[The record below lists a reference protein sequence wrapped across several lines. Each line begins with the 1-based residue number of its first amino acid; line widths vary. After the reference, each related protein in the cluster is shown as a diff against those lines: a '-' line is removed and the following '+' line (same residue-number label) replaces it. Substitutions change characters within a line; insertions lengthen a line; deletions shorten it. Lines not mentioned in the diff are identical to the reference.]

1 MFTIQASCALE
12 NDNDFNLTQTTDV
25 NTFNDKIVD
34 DISSNQFKDE
44 LLNDSADITS
54 NISVSSENDVLG
66 ASSENDV
73 LGAKIINVTSGSMS
87 DLRTKLLDARN
98 GDTIFL
104 NGLTFEGPFYMIQ
117 LKYNVNIYG
126 GSYIGDT
133 KRATLDFSQ
142 FIYTD
147 KGQNRLDFQA
157 KTLISGVNFVNHY
170 YSATTTDESGRGHM
184 ISIKNSASIYNCS
197 FINNTVFQKSYVV
210 HISKGNG
217 ITFDNCEFYNNTGS
231 VIVCTQ
237 SAVSNFVANNNR
249 FENNKGTINRDAP
262 SNSLGL
268 CLKIQTNG
276 AILDNNTFI
285 NNTNAVHGAAY
296 CINAYDVIVS
306 NNHIENNSASYGAG
320 IECHFGSIKVY
331 NTTFIGNEAYGPN
344 YMNPTRSGGGGAIA
358 FIGPN
363 NYLENCT
370 FINNRAENF
379 GGAMDIHTVDN
390 QTAHYTTV
398 VNSRF
403 ENNTAENQFGGAVY
417 IQGDYANITNCNFTD
432 NSAPLGGAIQIVG
445 SGAGIYDSKF
455 VENNAIQG
463 GACYINGNDATVNNS
478 TFANN
483 TATHNLGSGILDNSS
498 KVTSGGAMFI
508 QSNDVNI
515 KDTSFESNVAEGNY
529 STRTGLGGGLYLF
542 GQNPNFD
549 NVNFTQNDATF
560 GGGVYIE
567 GNNIGTSNIK
577 LYNNTAVQG
586 GAVYIDGDDITLNK
600 ITAKENN
607 AIHGGAVYIEGQ
619 NTDVVNSTFEDNI
632 VTHDI
637 DSIKPGVETL
647 LTMGGAIYING
658 NNVVIAGNNTFRKNI
673 ASGFYSNG
681 GLGGA
686 IAVEGN
692 NTIIHNNQFTL
703 NEAVT
708 GGAIYV
714 DGADATIKDMYF
726 TTNNAVQGGS
736 IFVNGANTNITG
748 NTFYDN
754 NATHNLSFN
763 ISSQVLNLPTKGG
776 AIAISGNY
784 SIVTNNNFTY
794 NAAIGVNP
802 DGGLGGAIAIDGY
815 HTNVTNNLFND
826 NEAIVGGALYVT
838 GTNTTIDNTN
848 FTYNRAIRGGGVY
861 VNGINTTIVN
871 SQYMYNNATHNL
883 TYNLNPIFDSMSAE
897 GGAIDIVGNNTLL
910 ENVTF
915 SENTAI
921 GANPDGGLG
930 GAVFVNGFDT
940 KIKDAAFDLN
950 QAIRGGAIYVKGTLN
965 ALNYTNFTSNSAIQG
980 GAVFIAALNT
990 TFFNCEF
997 DNNTATHNLRFA
1009 VTGEL
1014 NNLTTVGGGV
1024 TVHGDDVNII
1034 NSTFINNTAV
1044 AKYENCGLG
1053 GAVSVNGSNNFIYN
1067 SLFED
1072 NEAIK
1077 GGAFYLEGGSTLI
1090 EESNFTDNHA
1100 IKGGSGYIDGKNSI
1114 IKNSLF
1120 ENNNAT
1126 HDLKYDL
1133 PDVLKNSKTAG
1144 GAVYIVGHDINITS
1158 SNFTDNH
1165 ANAKYGNNSIGG
1177 GAFYIEGNIVNIS
1190 DSKFD
1195 VNTAVRGGAIYIAG
1209 NITNICD
1216 SNFTHNSVTNLTV
1229 MEGLGGAVY
1238 LENSHDGEFAR
1249 CNFENNSASV
1259 NGGAIDWHE
1268 GATHG
1273 KILNCTF
1280 TNNTAGANGGAVFW
1294 YGTNGTISGSNFTGN
1309 RALGIVNGTYG
1320 RSGDGGAVIWTGS
1333 NGLVDGCNF
1342 VNNTAAK
1349 NGGAVYL
1356 DNIQGSKCDNT
1367 TFSNSR
1373 FENNSAA
1380 INGGAIDWHEGAT
1393 NGAIVDSAFVN
1404 NIAGANGG
1412 AVFWYG
1418 TNGTINGTNFT
1429 DNRALG
1435 TANGT
1440 YGRSG
1445 DGGAVIWTGSNGLVD
1460 DCIFVNNTA
1469 AKNGG
1474 AVYLDN
1480 IKEGECD
1487 NTTFSNSRFENNSA
1501 AVNGGAIDW
1510 HDGATNGKIEDSSFV
1525 NNSAKANGGAVY
1537 WFGTN
1542 GTIEGSNF
1550 TDNRALGTATGPYG
1564 ESGCGGAV
1572 IWTGS
1577 NGLVDDC
1584 NFINNSA
1591 VKNGGAV
1598 YLRNLT
1604 ANGCNNNTFSNS
1616 HFENNTAGINGG
1628 AIDWHEGATNG
1639 KIEDSSFVNN
1649 TARANGGAVY
1659 WFGTNG
1665 AIEGSNFTDNRALG
1679 TANGTY
1685 GESGCGGAVIWTG
1698 SNGLVDDCN
1707 FINNSAVKNGGAV
1720 YLRNVT
1726 AGGCNDTTFSNSHF
1740 ENNTAGA
1747 NGGAIDWHQGATNGR
1762 IENSTFENN
1771 TANRAGGAVFWN
1783 GETGA
1788 IIGSNF
1794 TNNRATGLNKTA
1806 AGKGGDGGAV
1816 IWIGSNGLV
1825 DECLFENNTA
1835 ARNGGAVY
1843 LETSYLGTC
1852 ENTTFKNSK
1861 FINNNAS
1868 EQGGAIDW
1876 AEGATNGAII
1886 NSTFEKNNATDGGA
1900 VSWSGHNGKII
1911 DSNFTDNHAS
1921 RNGGAVLW
1929 SGINGVIDNTR
1940 FVNNTAENGGAVYL
1954 QNCAHGTDTN
1964 MTIKD
1969 SYFENNSA
1977 VDGGALNWHKGTNA
1991 TVDNTE
1997 FVDNYA
2003 IRGGAVFING
2013 TDGTIKYSNFTAN
2026 EAILGGAVYANNE
2039 ELTITDSNFD
2049 ENAAIQGGAAF
2060 IDAANNYIKYSN
2072 FTLNNATY
2080 TLRKVN
2086 TTGNNN
2092 KTKGGAV
2099 YIADEENVIE
2109 NSKFYNNT
2117 ASTERPYNN
2126 NGNDPSSSDDGFGG
2140 AIFVGANKSNITS
2153 SEFNDNRACN
2163 GSAIYN
2169 DAENTLL
2176 KDDTF
2181 IKNQAWSY
2189 TLDVNATPKVT
2200 HYRDTITIDI
2210 ANYTGGDNILN
2221 GIYNAKSID
2230 SLTFDSVKYLIND
2243 SESNIGTTA
2252 QAHPVEGAKNSKA
2265 GTLLY
2270 QDPLERYQKIILE
2283 FINNE
2288 TGKVVRTETVRTDY
2302 EGNYTF
2308 DVDGFAP
2315 GNYTVKAYHP
2325 EDRNYKYIGVLTSFE
2340 VLPYVDINITKTVD
2354 NYYTIVGNNV
2364 TFTVTVSN
2372 ADNSSN
2378 ATNIKVK
2385 DLIPGAANLILVDST
2400 VTKGTFNQ
2408 ADYSWTIDK
2417 LANGTSETLTLVFK
2431 TTTLGKF
2438 NNTVNVTCDED
2449 EWNYTNNNAS
2459 CLFEVVIVNLTI
2471 NKTANVVGNI
2481 SVMDDVTFT
2490 INITNNAKVNATK
2503 LVVTDI
2509 VPTGFK
2515 YVDTND
2521 TNYNSKT
2528 GILNI
2533 EVLEPGKSYLFTL
2546 TLKAITN
2553 GTLTNYVNVTC
2564 HENSTAKKANA
2575 SVNVTPVV
2583 NLTVKK
2589 VAEFDDYV
2597 VGDIVVFTITVINN
2611 GPSNATNI
2619 IVKDIFD
2626 HEELENLTSSEY
2638 TIPFLANGTSEDI
2651 TFKAKVLKLGNLT
2664 NKVNVTCDQNN
2675 TVKSANATIHVY
2687 TVDLRIN
2694 KTANVSDVP
2703 VNGLI
2708 NFTITVKNHSVD
2720 QNATNI
2726 VITDVIN
2733 TDVFEI
2739 MASNGTIRD
2748 SKVLNE
2754 TVGKLIPNQTYSIW
2768 IVVRAKTNGTFTN
2781 TAEVNCREEQTKQRH
2796 TATVK
2801 VYPVV
2806 ILDVNKTSN
2815 VKEGVNVTV
2824 TDNVVFTVNVTNNGI
2839 SNATGVRVTD
2849 VVPAGFE
2856 FVSCS
2861 DSGYDNATGVLT
2873 VDLIKPGESHVF
2885 TITLKVITD
2894 GTLTNTVN
2902 VTCNENKTIKN
2913 SSASINAIPVILTVN
2928 KTANVTLVGNNT
2940 LVNFTIVVNNT
2951 GIANATNVNVT
2962 DILLMV
2968 KKLHG
2973 ILIG

>member
-1 MFTIQASCALE
+1 
-12 NDNDFNLTQTTDV
+12 
-25 NTFNDKIVD
+25 
-34 DISSNQFKDE
+34 
-44 LLNDSADITS
+44 
-54 NISVSSENDVLG
+54 
-66 ASSENDV
+66 
-73 LGAKIINVTSGSMS
+73 
-87 DLRTKLLDARN
+87 
-98 GDTIFL
+98 
-104 NGLTFEGPFYMIQ
+104 
-117 LKYNVNIYG
+117 
-126 GSYIGDT
+126 
-133 KRATLDFSQ
+133 
-142 FIYTD
+142 
-147 KGQNRLDFQA
+147 
-157 KTLISGVNFVNHY
+157 
-170 YSATTTDESGRGHM
+170 
-184 ISIKNSASIYNCS
+184 
-197 FINNTVFQKSYVV
+197 
-210 HISKGNG
+210 
-217 ITFDNCEFYNNTGS
+217 
-231 VIVCTQ
+231 
-237 SAVSNFVANNNR
+237 
-249 FENNKGTINRDAP
+249 
-262 SNSLGL
+262 
-268 CLKIQTNG
+268 
-276 AILDNNTFI
+276 
-285 NNTNAVHGAAY
+285 
-296 CINAYDVIVS
+296 
-306 NNHIENNSASYGAG
+306 
-320 IECHFGSIKVY
+320 
-331 NTTFIGNEAYGPN
+331 
-344 YMNPTRSGGGGAIA
+344 
-358 FIGPN
+358 
-363 NYLENCT
+363 
-370 FINNRAENF
+370 
-379 GGAMDIHTVDN
+379 
-390 QTAHYTTV
+390 
-398 VNSRF
+398 
-403 ENNTAENQFGGAVY
+403 
-417 IQGDYANITNCNFTD
+417 
-432 NSAPLGGAIQIVG
+432 
-445 SGAGIYDSKF
+445 
-455 VENNAIQG
+455 
-463 GACYINGNDATVNNS
+463 
-478 TFANN
+478 
-483 TATHNLGSGILDNSS
+483 
-498 KVTSGGAMFI
+498 
-508 QSNDVNI
+508 
-515 KDTSFESNVAEGNY
+515 
-529 STRTGLGGGLYLF
+529 
-542 GQNPNFD
+542 
-549 NVNFTQNDATF
+549 
-560 GGGVYIE
+560 
-567 GNNIGTSNIK
+567 
-577 LYNNTAVQG
+577 
-586 GAVYIDGDDITLNK
+586 
-600 ITAKENN
+600 
-607 AIHGGAVYIEGQ
+607 
-619 NTDVVNSTFEDNI
+619 
-632 VTHDI
+632 
-637 DSIKPGVETL
+637 
-647 LTMGGAIYING
+647 
-658 NNVVIAGNNTFRKNI
+658 
-673 ASGFYSNG
+673 
-681 GLGGA
+681 
-686 IAVEGN
+686 
-692 NTIIHNNQFTL
+692 
-703 NEAVT
+703 
-708 GGAIYV
+708 
-714 DGADATIKDMYF
+714 
-726 TTNNAVQGGS
+726 
-736 IFVNGANTNITG
+736 
-748 NTFYDN
+748 
-754 NATHNLSFN
+754 
-763 ISSQVLNLPTKGG
+763 
-776 AIAISGNY
+776 
-784 SIVTNNNFTY
+784 
-794 NAAIGVNP
+794 
-802 DGGLGGAIAIDGY
+802 
-815 HTNVTNNLFND
+815 
-826 NEAIVGGALYVT
+826 
-838 GTNTTIDNTN
+838 
-848 FTYNRAIRGGGVY
+848 
-861 VNGINTTIVN
+861 
-871 SQYMYNNATHNL
+871 
-883 TYNLNPIFDSMSAE
+883 
-897 GGAIDIVGNNTLL
+897 
-910 ENVTF
+910 
-915 SENTAI
+915 
-921 GANPDGGLG
+921 
-930 GAVFVNGFDT
+930 
-940 KIKDAAFDLN
+940 
-950 QAIRGGAIYVKGTLN
+950 
-965 ALNYTNFTSNSAIQG
+965 
-980 GAVFIAALNT
+980 
-990 TFFNCEF
+990 
-997 DNNTATHNLRFA
+997 
-1009 VTGEL
+1009 
-1014 NNLTTVGGGV
+1014 
-1024 TVHGDDVNII
+1024 
-1034 NSTFINNTAV
+1034 
-1044 AKYENCGLG
+1044 
-1053 GAVSVNGSNNFIYN
+1053 
-1067 SLFED
+1067 
-1072 NEAIK
+1072 
-1077 GGAFYLEGGSTLI
+1077 
-1090 EESNFTDNHA
+1090 
-1100 IKGGSGYIDGKNSI
+1100 
-1114 IKNSLF
+1114 
-1120 ENNNAT
+1120 
-1126 HDLKYDL
+1126 
-1133 PDVLKNSKTAG
+1133 
-1144 GAVYIVGHDINITS
+1144 
-1158 SNFTDNH
+1158 
-1165 ANAKYGNNSIGG
+1165 
-1177 GAFYIEGNIVNIS
+1177 
-1190 DSKFD
+1190 
-1195 VNTAVRGGAIYIAG
+1195 
-1209 NITNICD
+1209 
-1216 SNFTHNSVTNLTV
+1216 
-1229 MEGLGGAVY
+1229 
-1238 LENSHDGEFAR
+1238 
-1249 CNFENNSASV
+1249 
-1259 NGGAIDWHE
+1259 
-1268 GATHG
+1268 
-1273 KILNCTF
+1273 
-1280 TNNTAGANGGAVFW
+1280 
-1294 YGTNGTISGSNFTGN
+1294 
-1309 RALGIVNGTYG
+1309 
-1320 RSGDGGAVIWTGS
+1320 
-1333 NGLVDGCNF
+1333 
-1342 VNNTAAK
+1342 
-1349 NGGAVYL
+1349 
-1356 DNIQGSKCDNT
+1356 
-1367 TFSNSR
+1367 
-1373 FENNSAA
+1373 
-1380 INGGAIDWHEGAT
+1380 
-1393 NGAIVDSAFVN
+1393 
-1404 NIAGANGG
+1404 
-1412 AVFWYG
+1412 
-1418 TNGTINGTNFT
+1418 
-1429 DNRALG
+1429 
-1435 TANGT
+1435 
-1440 YGRSG
+1440 
-1445 DGGAVIWTGSNGLVD
+1445 
-1460 DCIFVNNTA
+1460 
-1469 AKNGG
+1469 
-1474 AVYLDN
+1474 
-1480 IKEGECD
+1480 
-1487 NTTFSNSRFENNSA
+1487 
-1501 AVNGGAIDW
+1501 
-1510 HDGATNGKIEDSSFV
+1510 
-1525 NNSAKANGGAVY
+1525 
-1537 WFGTN
+1537 
-1542 GTIEGSNF
+1542 
-1550 TDNRALGTATGPYG
+1550 
-1564 ESGCGGAV
+1564 
-1572 IWTGS
+1572 
-1577 NGLVDDC
+1577 
-1584 NFINNSA
+1584 
-1591 VKNGGAV
+1591 
-1598 YLRNLT
+1598 
-1604 ANGCNNNTFSNS
+1604 
-1616 HFENNTAGINGG
+1616 
-1628 AIDWHEGATNG
+1628 
-1639 KIEDSSFVNN
+1639 
-1649 TARANGGAVY
+1649 
-1659 WFGTNG
+1659 
-1665 AIEGSNFTDNRALG
+1665 
-1679 TANGTY
+1679 
-1685 GESGCGGAVIWTG
+1685 
-1698 SNGLVDDCN
+1698 
-1707 FINNSAVKNGGAV
+1707 
-1720 YLRNVT
+1720 
-1726 AGGCNDTTFSNSHF
+1726 
-1740 ENNTAGA
+1740 
-1747 NGGAIDWHQGATNGR
+1747 
-1762 IENSTFENN
+1762 
-1771 TANRAGGAVFWN
+1771 
-1783 GETGA
+1783 
-1788 IIGSNF
+1788 
-1794 TNNRATGLNKTA
+1794 
-1806 AGKGGDGGAV
+1806 
-1816 IWIGSNGLV
+1816 
-1825 DECLFENNTA
+1825 
-1835 ARNGGAVY
+1835 
-1843 LETSYLGTC
+1843 
-1852 ENTTFKNSK
+1852 
-1861 FINNNAS
+1861 
-1868 EQGGAIDW
+1868 
-1876 AEGATNGAII
+1876 
-1886 NSTFEKNNATDGGA
+1886 
-1900 VSWSGHNGKII
+1900 
-1911 DSNFTDNHAS
+1911 
-1921 RNGGAVLW
+1921 
-1929 SGINGVIDNTR
+1929 
-1940 FVNNTAENGGAVYL
+1940 
-1954 QNCAHGTDTN
+1954 

-2126 NGNDPSSSDDGFGG
+2126 KGNDPSSSDDGFGG

-2638 TIPFLANGTSEDI
+2638 TIPFLANGTSKDI

-2962 DILLMV
+2962 DILVQVQVMLLMV